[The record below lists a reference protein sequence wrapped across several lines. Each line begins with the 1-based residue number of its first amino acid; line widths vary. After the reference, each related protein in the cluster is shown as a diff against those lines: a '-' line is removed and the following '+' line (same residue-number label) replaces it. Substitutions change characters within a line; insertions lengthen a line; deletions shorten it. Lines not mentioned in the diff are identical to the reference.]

1 MFNFLSTLIDR
12 LFDAGK
18 SLPGM
23 RRDQKRK
30 RNLRKMLS
38 HPDYE
43 WRSIEKLAATAGT
56 SEERTRELLISIDAR
71 RSTGGGPEV
80 WGLISRVG
88 HG

>member
-1 MFNFLSTLIDR
+1 MFSFLSTLIDR
-12 LFDAGK
+12 LFEAGK
-18 SLPGM
+18 SVPGL

-30 RNLRKMLS
+30 RNLREMLS

-43 WRSIEKLAATAGT
+43 WRSIEKLAGVAGT
-56 SEERTRELLISIDAR
+56 SDERTRELLISIDAR
-71 RSTGGGPEV
+71 RSVGSGPEM